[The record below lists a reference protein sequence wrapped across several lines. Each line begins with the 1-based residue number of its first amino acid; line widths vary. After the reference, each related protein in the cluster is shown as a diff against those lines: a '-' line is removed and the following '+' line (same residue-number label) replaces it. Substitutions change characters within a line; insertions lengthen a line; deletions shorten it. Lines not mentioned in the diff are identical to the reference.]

1 MSKYRKLI
9 DWVIGLIV
17 TIFFLYGPSYF
28 FVINPYVNPY
38 KIPVIVLGSFLSYCI
53 LSIIYWTTNTNIKL
67 AVHYILIFVV
77 DIVSII
83 SIIVVAAYM
92 G

>member
-17 TIFFLYGPSYF
+17 TIFFLYVPSYF
-28 FVINPYVNPY
+28 FVINPYINPY
-38 KIPVIVLGSFLSYCI
+38 KIPMIVLGSFLAYCI
-53 LSIIYWTTNTNIKL
+53 LSIIYWTINKNMKL
-67 AVHYILIFVV
+67 AVHYILMFVA

-83 SIIVVAAYM
+83 FLIVIAAYM